1 LKRLIIYTALIT
13 CLFACKKRQ
22 SYPQLSNK
30 DIAKVLDNMT
40 KLMIH
45 DVTNPPLAARFYSY
59 ACISGYTVLSL
70 NDKKVLPLKGL
81 LNKFPDIKKPLDSGE
96 YSPQLSAILAMS
108 GTAKKMQPTGRLFNN
123 FEKLFLDSCRKIG
136 FSDDVIERSQSYA
149 NQVVKQVM
157 SYAKSDRYNR
167 ISNYPRYTPL
177 GKEGTWYP
185 TPPAFFAPVEPYF
198 KTVRTFIIDS
208 CSQFKPVP
216 PVPFSKDKNS
226 AFFKLLKAN
235 YIDGGSGLTPDHR
248 TIAGFWDCNPFAIKN
263 EGHLMVGMK
272 KISPGAH
279 WMGITG
285 IACQQSKLNF
295 SKSMEIYCMVAFGLT
310 DSFIGCWDE
319 KYRSNRIRPETAI
332 RKLIDPN
339 WKPMLQTP
347 PFPEYPSGH
356 SCVSAASSA
365 ILTYYFGPDYKFTDS
380 VEETYGLTP
389 RNFTSFKQAAAEAAM
404 SRYWGGIHFMDA
416 ATNGITL
423 GQGVGNF
430 IVTKLKGRNMLPV
443 M

>member
-1 LKRLIIYTALIT
+1 M
-13 CLFACKKRQ
+13 C
-22 SYPQLSNK
+22 S
-30 DIAKVLDNMT
+30 
-40 KLMIH
+40 
-45 DVTNPPLAARFYSY
+45 
-59 ACISGYTVLSL
+59 
-70 NDKKVLPLKGL
+70 
-81 LNKFPDIKKPLDSGE
+81 
-96 YSPQLSAILAMS
+96 
-108 GTAKKMQPTGRLFNN
+108 TAKKMQPSGRLFND

-136 FSDDVIERSQSYA
+136 FSDDVIEHSQSYA

-157 SYAKSDRYNR
+157 SYVKSDRYNR
-167 ISNYPRYTPL
+167 ISNYPRYTPI
-177 GKEGTWYP
+177 GKEGSWYP

-198 KTVRTFIIDS
+198 KTIRTFIIDS
-208 CSQFKPVP
+208 SSQFKPVP

-226 AFFKLLKAN
+226 AFFKMLKGN
-235 YIDGGSGLTPDHR
+235 YIDGASGLTPEHR
-248 TIAGFWDCNPFAIKN
+248 IIAGFWDCNPFAIKN

-295 SKSMEIYCMVAFGLT
+295 SKSMEIYSMVAFGLT

-356 SCVSAASSA
+356 SCISATSSI

-430 IVTKLKGRNMLPV
+430 IVTKLKGHNMVPV

>member
-1 LKRLIIYTALIT
+1 MKRLIIYTALLT
-13 CLFACKKRQ
+13 CLFACKKHQ

-30 DIAKVLDNMT
+30 DIAKVLDKMT
-40 KLMIH
+40 KFMIH

-59 ACISGYTVLSL
+59 ACISGYTVLSF

-96 YSPQLSAILAMS
+96 YSPQLSAILAMCS
-108 GTAKKMQPTGRLFNN
+108 TAKKMQPSGRLFND

-136 FSDDVIERSQSYA
+136 FSDDVIEHSQSYA

-157 SYAKSDRYNR
+157 SYVKSDRYNR
-167 ISNYPRYTPL
+167 ISNYPRYTPI
-177 GKEGTWYP
+177 GKEGSWYP

-198 KTVRTFIIDS
+198 KTIRTFIIDS
-208 CSQFKPVP
+208 SSQFKPVP

-226 AFFKLLKAN
+226 AFFKMLKGN
-235 YIDGGSGLTPDHR
+235 YIDGASGLTPEHR
-248 TIAGFWDCNPFAIKN
+248 IIAGFWDCNPFAIKN

-295 SKSMEIYCMVAFGLT
+295 SKSMEIYSMVAFGLT

-356 SCVSAASSA
+356 SCISATSSI

-404 SRYWGGIHFMDA
+404 SRYWGGIHFMDGN
-416 ATNGITL
+416 TNGVAL

-430 IVTKLKGRNMLPV
+430 IVTKLKGHNMVPV